1 MKKKI
6 LQFIGDAIII
16 LACSIPAGFLIEQ
29 YNEGYN
35 YYFNLFI
42 HESEP
47 QLLTTSTW
55 YILRCW
61 QIRGCTS
68 AVIVLLMS
76 VYSMIIK
83 ANSRKYN
90 ITFIIISI
98 VYAGFILGLN
108 QLLGICEIS
117 RFSLDIINY
126 LLNDVLVLVFGIT
139 YYFDFKKNMVK
150 TSK

>member
-83 ANSRKYN
+83 ANSRKTSWSN
-90 ITFIIISI
+90 GASKSI
-98 VYAGFILGLN
+98 HIR
-108 QLLGICEIS
+108 QSEIM
-117 RFSLDIINY
+117 LCQK
-126 LLNDVLVLVFGIT
+126 LLNGKAQLFAVLCAKVVDASVKYLVFCNHGNNQIACGGI
-139 YYFDFKKNMVK
+139 N
-150 TSK
+150 